1 MKDVR
6 VWFKK
11 AGECRF
17 ISHLDLNRC
26 MLRALHRSRVP
37 IWHTEGFH
45 VHPYATFPLPLSLG
59 FRGEKEC
66 MDIRLVEDFDLGSIA
81 ELLNAALPT
90 GIRVYEVTE
99 PVMKAKEITFA
110 SFKIRATSSELKP
123 DRRYAMMDE
132 LLSSESVNVEKKT
145 KKKGVK
151 LVNIKPYLNSFK
163 LERNIGGVILYVTL
177 PAGSVTNINPLLI
190 QKAFEDKYGAELYF
204 DVTKTDMY
212 DGSMNVF
219 R

>member
-11 AGECRF
+11 DGECRF

-66 MDIRLVEDFDLGSIA
+66 MDIRLVEDFDIGTIA
-81 ELLNAALPT
+81 NLLNAALPS
-90 GIRVYEVTE
+90 GIRVYDVTE
-99 PVMKAKEITFA
+99 PVMKAKEITYA
-110 SFKIRATSSELKP
+110 SFKIRITSDEIKP
-123 DRRYAMMDE
+123 DILYIKMDE
-132 LLSSESVNVEKKT
+132 LLNSKSVNVEKKT

-151 LVNIKPYLNSFK
+151 LVDIKPHLNNFK

-190 QKAFEDKYGAELYF
+190 QKAFETKYGAELYF
-204 DVTKTDMY
+204 DVTKTDMF
-212 DGSMNVF
+212 DGNMNSF